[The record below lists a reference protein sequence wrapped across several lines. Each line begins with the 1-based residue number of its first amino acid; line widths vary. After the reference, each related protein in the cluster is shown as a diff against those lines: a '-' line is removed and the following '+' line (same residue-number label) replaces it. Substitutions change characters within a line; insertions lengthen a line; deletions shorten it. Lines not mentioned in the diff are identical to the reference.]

1 MKKPFLIAILAVLP
15 LIAVVADPNQK
26 DKNSSKSSTQSQP
39 PGASSTPGAAGQSSR
54 LQENM
59 IKMHEQ
65 MHKIMSSKNAQDRQR
80 LTREHARLMEETIP
94 LMQGSQWTSTGTDD
108 PTQPKNSGTTKSM
121 DTTPSTMMGGGHG
134 GGGGGNQGGGGGG
147 NQGGGGHMGGG
158 GGNQGGGGM

>member
-1 MKKPFLIAILAVLP
+1 MKKPFLIAILAALP
-15 LIAVVADPNQK
+15 LTVVAADPNQK
-26 DKNSSKSSTQSQP
+26 DKNSSKSSTQSQSQT

-65 MHKIMSSKNAQDRQR
+65 MHKIMSSKNTQDRQR

-94 LMQGSQWTSTGTDD
+94 LMHGSQGTSTGTDD
-108 PTQPKNSGTTKSM
+108 PTQPKNSGTTKSQ
-121 DTTPSTMMGGGHG
+121 DTTPSTMMGGGGHG

-158 GGNQGGGGM
+158 M